1 MTRVDFVFDGA
12 PHYALYEVTG
22 LDGTDEYYLEL
33 RDRGLISEFGLGI
46 TFKANDEG
54 RFLPGNSDTPRKKAL
69 LETILLAIDQE
80 AASR

>member
-12 PHYALYEVTG
+12 PHYALYEVSS

-33 RDRGLISEFGLGI
+33 RDRALISEFGLGI
-46 TFKANDEG
+46 TCRTNNEG
-54 RFLPGNSDTPRKKAL
+54 RLLPEEADTPRKKAL

-80 AASR
+80 AASG